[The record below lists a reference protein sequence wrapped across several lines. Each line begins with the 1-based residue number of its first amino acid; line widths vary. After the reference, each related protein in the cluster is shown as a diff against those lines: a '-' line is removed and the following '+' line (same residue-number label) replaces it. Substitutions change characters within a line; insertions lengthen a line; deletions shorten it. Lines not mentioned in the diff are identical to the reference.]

1 MRRWDRLVE
10 SYLEEYRARGVCEAS
25 VAHTASRLADWGCWL
40 KSRRPR
46 PQLESIDVELHV
58 RYIESRSAFRSKA
71 TVYGTLSTM
80 RGFGEYLVREGVWVQ
95 NPLRWMKGPKVTPYS
110 RLPRRIDRA
119 HMEAL
124 WAEAARRRGSFSCH
138 LWIAV
143 LALMY
148 GTGLRRGEL
157 ERLDLEHFD
166 RSEGLLRIDGRKS
179 GRERCVPVGELV
191 FRCLEAYWPQ
201 RQNLLERRGRL
212 AERAL
217 LVSQRGERLSAQA
230 ISNGIHALAQRAGVP
245 LVSVHQFRHS
255 CASDLIE
262 AGVHLAEVQRILGHQ
277 GIATTV
283 RYTHIAD
290 PQRRA
295 AIALHPINAWLAV
308 CGPEMNV
315 ELAA

>member
-10 SYLEEYRARGVCEAS
+10 GYLEEYRARGIGTES
-25 VAHTASRLADWGCWL
+25 VAATAGRLGRWGGWL

-46 PQLESIDVELHV
+46 PALDELEVELHV
-58 RYIESRSAFRSKA
+58 RYLESSGHFRAKA

-80 RGFGEYLVREGVWVQ
+80 RGFGEYLVRQGVWRQ
-95 NPLRWMKGPKVTPYS
+95 NALRWMKGPKITPYS

-124 WAEAARRRGSFSCH
+124 WAQAAKRRGNFSRH
-138 LWIAV
+138 LWLVV
-143 LALMY
+143 LALLY
-148 GTGLRRGEL
+148 GTGLRHGEL
-157 ERLDLEHFD
+157 ERLNVEHFD
-166 RSEGLLRIDGRKS
+166 RTEGLLRIDGRKS
-179 GRERCVPVGELV
+179 SRERCAPVSELV
-191 FRCLEAYWPQ
+191 FRCLEAYWPERHNQ
-201 RQNLLERRGRL
+201 LERSGQI

-230 ISNGIHALAQRAGVP
+230 ISNGIHALAERAGVP

-290 PQRRA
+290 PQRCA
-295 AIALHPINAWLAV
+295 AMALHPINQWL
-308 CGPEMNV
+308 GESHPRLGE